1 MSEKRC
7 FRSKSIASAALV
19 CLTLWQRQARAE
31 SAEDLPGGLTSQ
43 GAVEIAVKNNPGLHI
58 ALLQQEQAGYSVSA
72 EEALYDAVFNAN
84 ANLSHNRSPSL
95 RGTDGTIVST
105 TDAVSLGAGLNKT
118 FSTGTSLGAAV
129 TGLRRV
135 SASPPINATGGQ
147 NAIGPAYSLVGT
159 VTLSQPFLR
168 GAGSTLGLA
177 SLRQAR
183 LNRTAFALA
192 AEQAS
197 SQLLHDVLTDYWEL
211 WYSTEAL
218 RIIEASRDLAK
229 MLEAQAHQQ
238 VESGTLAN
246 VDALPFA
253 TQLAEQEE
261 SMVLQGTDQRQRSL
275 TLAEAMGQ
283 VQPSGPD
290 LRSVDT
296 PPDVAV
302 DDARAQAVGDALGA
316 SYELKRLQAELQIAQ
331 DQAKIAGD
339 ALRPSLNLDASLSA
353 QGLGNRQVPA
363 AFEQFGKLEAV
374 SAQVGLTFETPV
386 TGTRRNA
393 QIEGA
398 LISAHIAEKQIESAR
413 QQLQGDVLSAIAR
426 RNAAKRRLELAQ
438 VTERVAGQQAEGER
452 GKFLAGT
459 ALAIEVQKADD
470 SHRQAQLRVQRAR
483 VDLVE
488 GELDLLHLRGRLLA
502 RYADVLKRIKPGALT
517 LDDARGPL

>member
-1 MSEKRC
+1 MSKKLG
-7 FRSKSIASAALV
+7 FRSPSIARAALL
-19 CLTLWQRQARAE
+19 CLTLCVRQAGAQGAVD
-31 SAEDLPGGLTSQ
+31 STGGLSSQ
-43 GAVEIAVKNNPGLHI
+43 GAVEIAVKNNPSLHI
-58 ALLQQEQAGYSVSA
+58 ALLQQEQAGYSVTA

-105 TDAVSLGAGLNKT
+105 TDTESLSAGLNKT

-135 SASPPINATGGQ
+135 SASPPINAMGGE
-147 NAIGPAYSLVGT
+147 NAVGPAYSLIGT
-159 VTLSQPFLR
+159 LSLSQPFLR

-183 LNRTAFALA
+183 LNRTAAALVSQ
-192 AEQAS
+192 EAS

-211 WYSTEAL
+211 WYSTEAV

-229 MLEAQAHQQ
+229 TLEAQAHQQ
-238 VESGTLAN
+238 VQSGTLAN

-275 TLAEAMGQ
+275 TLAQAIGQ
-283 VQPSGPD
+283 VRTSGPD

-296 PPDVAV
+296 PPEATV
-302 DDARAQAVGDALGA
+302 DDASAEAVGDALNA

-331 DQAKIAGD
+331 DQAKITGD
-339 ALRPSLNLDASLSA
+339 ALRPSLNLDASVSV
-353 QGLGNRQVPA
+353 QGLGNRQVSPA
-363 AFEQFGKLEAV
+363 FDQFGKLEAV

-386 TGTRRNA
+386 TSTRRNA

-398 LISAHIAEKQIESAR
+398 LISAHIVEKQIESAR
-413 QQLQGDVLSAIAR
+413 QQLQSDVLSALAR
-426 RNAAKRRLELAQ
+426 RNAAKRRLELAR
-438 VTERVAGQQAEGER
+438 VTEQVAGQQAEGQR

-459 ALAIEVQKADD
+459 ALAIEVQQADD
-470 SHRQAQLRVQRAR
+470 AHRQAQLRVQRSR
-483 VDLVE
+483 IDVVE

-502 RYADVLKRIKPGALT
+502 RYADVLKRIQPAALS